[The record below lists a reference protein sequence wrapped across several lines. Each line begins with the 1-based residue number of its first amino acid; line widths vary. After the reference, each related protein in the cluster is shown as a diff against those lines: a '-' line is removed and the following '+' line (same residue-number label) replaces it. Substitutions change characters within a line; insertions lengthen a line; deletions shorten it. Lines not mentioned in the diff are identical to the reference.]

1 MYSATLK
8 PTGMRVP
15 MTNTFVR
22 GASSSP
28 PLPNRDVMSARPT
41 TLVSS
46 ENSASPASMVRP
58 ATIRP
63 PMVTGNMSPYPVVV
77 RVTIDHQ
84 YALGTLVKV

>member
-1 MYSATLK
+1 
-8 PTGMRVP
+8 
-15 MTNTFVR
+15 
-22 GASSSP
+22 
-28 PLPNRDVMSARPT
+28 MSARPT

-46 ENSASPASMVRP
+46 ENRASPASMVRP